1 MLYGPD
7 PAVLRRNLGELGALS
22 AARQPRSGE
31 GARESIT
38 GDGGYERGAPHDVA
52 VLGVTGRL
60 AKNLPAISMDGAV
73 ENAAGEGGNSE
84 GAPQLVAVVGVGGTS
99 SNIRH
104 AISGEGRRDIY
115 EMGENGS

>member
-1 MLYGPD
+1 MLYGPVST
-7 PAVLRRNLGELGALS
+7 VLRRNFGELGALS

-31 GARESIT
+31 GARDGRT

-52 VLGVTGRL
+52 VVGVTGRL

-99 SNIRH
+99 SIMRH
-104 AISGEGRRDIY
+104 AISGEGSRDIY
-115 EMGENGS
+115 ETGENAS